1 MAAHRY
7 GCHGLYDFAFSSV
20 HADPYYALDS
30 REDDLCAAFT
40 SPPLDIAHSGA
51 ASPLV
56 LLLNTVQ
63 TMREGLN
70 DLRFTKLLRTLLSS
84 SQFYTTSKH
93 GSTDSAGLRKAVVKG
108 NSVLAEIDSIPLG
121 SDQPQWEAGRI
132 LRVRSEVEAAVEAL
146 LLFL

>member
-1 MAAHRY
+1 MASHGY
-7 GCHGLYDFAFSSV
+7 GCHGFYDFAFSSV

-30 REDDLCAAFT
+30 REDDICAAFS

-84 SQFYTTSKH
+84 SQWHNASKH
-93 GSTDSAGLRKAVVKG
+93 VSTNIAGMRNAVAKGSA
-108 NSVLAEIDSIPLG
+108 VLAEIDSIPLG
-121 SDQPQWEAGRI
+121 SDQPQWAAGRI

>member
-1 MAAHRY
+1 MASHGF

-40 SPPLDIAHSGA
+40 SPPLDVAHSGA

-70 DLRFTKLLRTLLSS
+70 DLRYTNLLRTLVSS
-84 SQFYTTSKH
+84 SQRSASKL
-93 GSTDSAGLRKAVVKG
+93 GSVNTAALEKALEMGSA
-108 NSVLAEIDSIPLG
+108 VLAEIDSIPLG
-121 SDQPQWEAGRI
+121 SDQPQWEAERI
-132 LRVRSEVEAAVEAL
+132 LRVRAEVEAAVEAL
-146 LLFL
+146 LL

>member
-1 MAAHRY
+1 MATHGY
-7 GCHGLYDFAFSSV
+7 GCHGLYEFAFSSV

-63 TMREGLN
+63 TEARRGKPVKVAVR
-70 DLRFTKLLRTLLSS
+70 RFSP
-84 SQFYTTSKH
+84 
-93 GSTDSAGLRKAVVKG
+93 GCVMAVHTQVPG
-108 NSVLAEIDSIPLG
+108 VCAPERAEVAS
-121 SDQPQWEAGRI
+121 
-132 LRVRSEVEAAVEAL
+132 
-146 LLFL
+146 